1 MEKDKLEQQAKVE
14 VEAKAEATEGEAKE
28 TTKTKEELLE
38 EQNKLLQEEIS
49 VLKQQLDWERRRP
62 SSSRSIYDMV
72 CYYGC
77 PNSKRVKK
85 LQTMKKK
92 K

>member
-1 MEKDKLEQQAKVE
+1 MEKNKLEQQAETEAEAEAKVE
-14 VEAKAEATEGEAKE
+14 SEAKE
-28 TTKTKEELLE
+28 TSKTKEELLE

-49 VLKQQLDWERRRP
+49 VLKQQLDWERRKP
-62 SSSRSIYDMV
+62 VSSRSIYDMV

-92 K
+92 R